1 MSTST
6 HRHGRLAFLG
16 AFLATLL
23 AGPASASIDVA
34 QRPLFLGASVPGNLV
49 LVPSVEFPTVISV
62 ANIGNYTNAVATR
75 WVGYFDSG
83 KCYEYVWSA
92 TEAERHFRPTRFTA
106 NNQCAGVNE
115 WSGHFL
121 NWATTQTIDPFR
133 LALTGGNRVVDTPT
147 TTWLQK
153 ARNDRPN
160 EGNFPRRTISG
171 GLVDPATP
179 ARWNDF
185 RMRIDGLGHR
195 MWFTGNGDLAI
206 DPGVAARVAAN
217 VVAYNPA
224 VHRLDN
230 SDYGSGD
237 VNFPPTGPGS
247 PPPETRSQ
255 ANVVY
260 EVAVRVAVCVPGLLE
275 TDNRCVQYAQGWKPE
290 GLIQE
295 YAGRGT
301 TGPGARPRLSY
312 SIFGYLNISGRER
325 DGGVMRSNSK
335 YVGPLTIDASGAA
348 VANPATEWDPNTG
361 VLLPD
366 PNPADRIA
374 TNTANGLTGANAI
387 QFSGVINYLN
397 RFGEVATRRLMK
409 SQDPVSE
416 MYYAALR
423 YLKNQ
428 GPVPEYSTLVGSAAS
443 RFDDAD
449 GFPVVT
455 RWNDPMAFRC
465 QANVLLGIGDVN
477 TWQDKNLPGPTS
489 AVDEPSAGKPA
500 AVRADTT
507 VDVVRFMGLINDM
520 ERQEGNNLPAANVAS
535 WSGRNNSAYLAA
547 LAYHA
552 NTQDLRTD
560 IPGMQTAQT
569 YWVDVL
575 EFQRQHG
582 RRDNQYWLAAKYGG
596 FRPPSGFDPLTNTL
610 PIPRPLWNSTNEILP
625 VIDPDISRRPDNYFP
640 ARDAERTV
648 ASLRRAFANIV
659 SAVEGSGASFATNT
673 TRLEAGARVYQ
684 ASFFSGSWRGELDAF
699 SVNET
704 TGQLSTAPVW
714 SASTAV
720 PAWASRD
727 LWVNSGGYRVF
738 NSFGALTPTDQTAL
752 VDAAR
757 MNYVRGDRSNEVP
770 AAMGFRVRQS
780 AIGTFV
786 NSQPLFVGRPDPRLH
801 AGAGFVGASAYPA
814 HASTNAGRK
823 QMIYIGSNGG
833 FLHGFNAATGV
844 EEYAFMPNGVLRNQ
858 IAGLADANY
867 THRYQ
872 VDGDPAV
879 AEVFDTQTNR
889 WRTILVGTM
898 GRGGSSVFA
907 LDVTNP
913 DSVQFLWERS
923 QAEIPALGNALN
935 RPVIAQVADGDWR
948 VIMGNGVNGNG
959 RADLVMINA
968 VGAAAGSAITITT
981 GADTANGLT
990 GVAVSDTNGDS
1001 IADAVYGGDY
1011 KGNLWKFTGVASAP
1025 AVLRLFTA
1033 RSPTNEVQP
1042 ITASPRIARNPAD
1055 DTFWVFF
1062 GTGSYINE
1070 NDLGDATVQSWY
1082 GLRDDGSTIPSR
1094 AVLNDVRIIDEG
1106 VVGTRAARVIEA
1118 VPPTDMIGRRG
1129 WYIDLLSPDRV
1140 ARGERMVE
1148 ANLFQGLTLIGA
1160 TRIPNNLDVCAPG
1173 GSGWIMAIDPFTG
1186 GRRLTN
1192 FFDVNNDTSINAND
1206 NLNGAPVSGLGFVSA
1221 PNNPTFLGRVMQVSL
1236 DDRTR
1241 ETVLTDAGAGLPR
1254 RVSWREIVNE

>member
-6 HRHGRLAFLG
+6 RHHGRLGFLA
-16 AFLATLL
+16 AFLATIV
-23 AGPASASIDVA
+23 AGPASAAIDVA

-62 ANIGNYTNAVATR
+62 ANIGNYTNATATR
-75 WVGYFDSG
+75 WVGYFDSA
-83 KCYEYVWSA
+83 KCYRYHWSA
-92 TEAERHFRPTRFTA
+92 NEPERHFYPVSFTA
-106 NNQCAGVNE
+106 NNQCSEEDE

-121 NWATTQTIDPFR
+121 NWAATQTIDPFR
-133 LALTGGNRVVDTPT
+133 SALTGGNRVLDTPT
-147 TTWLQK
+147 ETILQK
-153 ARNDRPN
+153 ARNDRN
-160 EGNFPRRTISG
+160 NVSNFPRRIISG
-171 GLVDPATP
+171 ALVDPATP
-179 ARWNDF
+179 ASWNDF
-185 RMRIDGLGHR
+185 RMRIDGLGQR
-195 MWFTGNGDLAI
+195 MWFTGTGNVGIDRTNAAALAL
-206 DPGVAARVAAN
+206 N
-217 VVAYNPA
+217 VVAYNPT
-224 VHRLDN
+224 VHTLDN
-230 SDYGSGD
+230 SDYDVGD
-237 VNFPPTGPGS
+237 VDYPPTGTGA
-247 PPPETRSQ
+247 PPPATRSR

-260 EVAVRVAVCVPGLLE
+260 EVSVRVKVCVPGLLE
-275 TDNRCVQYAQGWKPE
+275 SNCIQYAQGWKPE

-301 TGPGARPRLSY
+301 TGPAARPRLSF
-312 SIFGYLNISGRER
+312 SIFGYLNISGNTR
-325 DGGVMRSNSK
+325 DGGVMRANSK
-335 YVGPLTIDASGAA
+335 YVGPLTIDSTGSG
-348 VANPATEWDPNTG
+348 VANAATEWDPSTG
-361 VLLPD
+361 VLF
-366 PNPADRIA
+366 PNPNPGDAAA
-374 TNTANGLTGANAI
+374 TNAAHSLTGANAI
-387 QFSGVINYLN
+387 RFSGVINYLN

-416 MYYAALR
+416 LYYAGLR
-423 YLKNQ
+423 YIKNQ
-428 GPVPEYSTLVGSAAS
+428 GPVPEYSNNLGATAAD
-443 RFDDAD
+443 RFDSAD

-455 RWNDPMAFRC
+455 QWNDPVGFRC
-465 QANVLLGIGDVN
+465 QATALLGIGDVN
-477 TWQDKNLPGPTS
+477 TWEDKNLPGATNATS
-489 AVDEPSAGKPA
+489 EPAKPQAVID
-500 AVRADTT
+500 DTT

-520 ERQEGNNLPAANVAS
+520 ERQEGNALRAANVAS
-535 WSGRNNSAYLAA
+535 WSGRNNSAYIAA

-552 NTQDLRTD
+552 NTQDLRAD

-575 EFQRQHG
+575 EFQNQLG
-582 RRDNQYWLAAKYGG
+582 RNNNQYWLATKYGG
-596 FRPPSGFDPLTNTL
+596 FRPPSGFDPLANAL
-610 PIPRPLWNSTNEILP
+610 PIPRPLWNSTNELIVGGGNP
-625 VIDPDISRRPDNYFP
+625 PRPDNYFP
-640 ARDAERTV
+640 ARDAERMV
-648 ASLRRAFANIV
+648 AGLRRAFANIV

-673 TRLEAGARVYQ
+673 TRLEAGARVFQ
-684 ASFFSGSWRGELDAF
+684 ASFFSGAWRGELDAF
-699 SVNET
+699 SVNAT

-714 SASTAV
+714 SASAAV

-727 LWVNSGGYRVF
+727 LWVNSGGYRQF
-738 NSFGALTPTDQTAL
+738 NSFGTLASSDQTAL
-752 VDAAR
+752 GSAAR
-757 MNYVRGDRSNEVP
+757 MDYLRGDRTNEAP
-770 AAMGFRVRQS
+770 AALGFRTRQS

-786 NSQPLFVGRPDPRLH
+786 NSQPVFVGRPDPRLYS
-801 AGAGFVGASAYPA
+801 GAGFTGASTYSA

-823 QMIYIGSNGG
+823 QVIYIGSNGG
-833 FLHGFNAATGV
+833 FLHGFNASTGV
-844 EEYAFMPNGVLRNQ
+844 EEYAFMPAGVLRNQ
-858 IAGLADANY
+858 IGTFADANY

-879 AEVFDTQTNR
+879 AEVFDTQANR

-907 LDVTNP
+907 LDITNP
-913 DSVQFLWERS
+913 DNVQFLWERS
-923 QAEIPALGNALN
+923 QAEIPALGNALA

-948 VIMGNGVNGNG
+948 VIMGNGINGNG

-968 VGAAAGSAITITT
+968 VGAAAGSATTIST

-1011 KGNLWKFTGVASAP
+1011 KGDLWKFTGVASSP

-1033 RSPTNEVQP
+1033 RSPTNQVQP
-1042 ITASPRIARNPAD
+1042 ITAAPRIARNPAD
-1055 DTFWVFF
+1055 DSIWVFF
-1062 GTGSYINE
+1062 GTGSYLNE

-1082 GLRDDGSTIPSR
+1082 GLRDDNSTVPGR
-1094 AVLNDVRIIDEG
+1094 ASLNDVQIIDEG
-1106 VVGTRAARVIEA
+1106 MVGPRRARVIEA
-1118 VPPTDMIGRRG
+1118 VPPADMIGMRG

-1148 ANLFQGLTLIGA
+1148 PNLFQGLTLIGA

-1192 FFDVNNDTSINAND
+1192 FFDVNNDTSINAGD

-1241 ETVLTDAGAGLPR
+1241 ETVVTDAGAGQPR